1 MAPLWGDA
9 VATALATVLGTP
21 PTVLTFPAGEAS
33 KTLATFDH
41 LCHRAVAAGL
51 DRSSAIVALGGG
63 VVGDLA
69 GFVAASLFRGI
80 ACVQLPTTLVAMVD
94 SAIGGKTGVDL
105 GAGKNLVGAIWQ
117 PRLVAAALPWL
128 DTLPVRERRAA
139 FGELWKYAVLDGE
152 GTWAGVEAL
161 AGWARGDAPADPAV
175 LARVIRRAAAYKAWI
190 VGRDERERSGE
201 RALLNL
207 GHTVGHAIEGASD
220 WRLLHGEC
228 VALGLV
234 AAARVSVALGLCDP
248 DLEGR
253 LAAALAGTGLDAD
266 VDPWLRDDVLDG
278 LAVDKKRSG
287 RHVKFVAVRKVGRCE
302 VVAVEV
308 TELRRILR
316 R

>member
-1 MAPLWGDA
+1 M
-9 VATALATVLGTP
+9 
-21 PTVLTFPAGEAS
+21 
-33 KTLATFDH
+33 
-41 LCHRAVAAGL
+41 
-51 DRSSAIVALGGG
+51 
-63 VVGDLA
+63 
-69 GFVAASLFRGI
+69 
-80 ACVQLPTTLVAMVD
+80 
-94 SAIGGKTGVDL
+94 
-105 GAGKNLVGAIWQ
+105 
-117 PRLVAAALPWL
+117 
-128 DTLPVRERRAA
+128 
-139 FGELWKYAVLDGE
+139 
-152 GTWAGVEAL
+152 
-161 AGWARGDAPADPAV
+161 
-175 LARVIRRAAAYKAWI
+175 
-190 VGRDERERSGE
+190 
-201 RALLNL
+201 LNF

-287 RHVKFVAVRKVGRCE
+287 RHVKFVAVREVGRCE